1 MSYSVSADIL
11 EEFKD
16 RMSIFHSSQDN
27 YLKDVLET
35 SYEDISNL
43 IGEFALENFKPG
55 KELVFD
61 RARYVYND
69 QIEFFYTNFQHR
81 FYDLSMEL
89 ILRKDGEGD
98 GDSSEI
104 QETES
109 D

>member
-1 MSYSVSADIL
+1 MNYSVSTEIL
-11 EEFKD
+11 KEFKD
-16 RMSIFHSSQDN
+16 RMSISHSSQDD

-35 SYEDISNL
+35 SYEDISNQ
-43 IGEFALENFKPG
+43 IGEFTLESFKPG

-89 ILRKDGEGD
+89 ILRKGGED
-98 GDSSEI
+98 NGDSPSI
-104 QETES
+104 
-109 D
+109 